1 MRIGKKQLGY
11 LLGPLLFVF
20 VMFLPPPQGMTVE
33 GKAVLAITLWI
44 ATWWIT
50 QPIPIPAT
58 ALLPIVLMP
67 ATEVLTSKEVTSN
80 YANPLIYIFLGG
92 FMIALSMERWQLH
105 KRLALFILSK
115 IGSDPA
121 KLVLGFMATTAFL
134 SMWISN
140 TSATMMMIPI
150 GSAVISQMS
159 PLVSKGEKEDNFG
172 TALMLGIAYSAS
184 VGGIAT
190 LIGTPPNIVFAGIFR
205 SLYGIDIG
213 FAQWMLFGFPLAVV
227 GVLLI
232 WLYLTRRAYP
242 LSTEEIQGASEVISS
257 ELKKLGRMSYE
268 EKAILVVF
276 VLVAFSWITRPFLI
290 NAFLPM
296 IDDATIAIAGAI
308 LLFVIPRGLRRG
320 QFISDWSIADKLPW
334 GTLILFGG
342 GLALADGFSKSRL
355 AAYLGELVG
364 LIHGAP
370 LLVILLISVY
380 GTIFL
385 TEVTSNTATASILLP
400 IMGTISVALGE
411 NPVYLMVGV
420 TVAASCAFMLP
431 VATPPN
437 AIVYGTGKVKAE
449 QMAKAGLALNLAGGL
464 LVSLYVFLLLPLL
477 WGNVIKLF

>member
-184 VGGIAT
+184 VGNPLTA
-190 LIGTPPNIVFAGIFR
+190 AG
-205 SLYGIDIG
+205 
-213 FAQWMLFGFPLAVV
+213 
-227 GVLLI
+227 
-232 WLYLTRRAYP
+232 
-242 LSTEEIQGASEVISS
+242 
-257 ELKKLGRMSYE
+257 
-268 EKAILVVF
+268 
-276 VLVAFSWITRPFLI
+276 
-290 NAFLPM
+290 
-296 IDDATIAIAGAI
+296 
-308 LLFVIPRGLRRG
+308 
-320 QFISDWSIADKLPW
+320 
-334 GTLILFGG
+334 
-342 GLALADGFSKSRL
+342 
-355 AAYLGELVG
+355 
-364 LIHGAP
+364 
-370 LLVILLISVY
+370 
-380 GTIFL
+380 
-385 TEVTSNTATASILLP
+385 
-400 IMGTISVALGE
+400 
-411 NPVYLMVGV
+411 
-420 TVAASCAFMLP
+420 
-431 VATPPN
+431 
-437 AIVYGTGKVKAE
+437 
-449 QMAKAGLALNLAGGL
+449 
-464 LVSLYVFLLLPLL
+464 
-477 WGNVIKLF
+477 